1 MSLVTWEYRIEH
13 DAAAL
18 NELGQSGWELVAVT
32 VVDGIEQMYLKRPGP
47 TFRELITLDQREE
60 VARMAE
66 AHSREGEEA

>member
-1 MSLVTWEYRIEH
+1 MSLVTWEYRIEYNS
-13 DAAAL
+13 AAL

-66 AHSREGEEA
+66 ARGREGEES

>member
-18 NELGQSGWELVAVT
+18 NELGQSGWELVSVT

-66 AHSREGEEA
+66 ARGREVEES

>member
-1 MSLVTWEYRIEH
+1 MSLVTWEYRIEYN
-13 DAAAL
+13 AAAL

-66 AHSREGEEA
+66 ARGREGEDS

>member
-60 VARMAE
+60 VARMAGTRG
-66 AHSREGEEA
+66 REGEES

>member
-60 VARMAE
+60 VARMAKTWG
-66 AHSREGEEA
+66 REGEE